1 VLEDLALTLILE
13 AGQHTPVAE
22 AAWLHALRTMDE
34 DPEAHALTGL
44 ALAFWGQPL
53 EWRRRLR
60 HCDHTG
66 CAEPYFLARTANRR
80 GRYCTK
86 AHAQTARR
94 QLLDVDARV
103 VRLEILRGEKTG
115 VLRDSLRECRVA
127 PERGPRG

>member
-66 CAEPYFLARTANRR
+66 LCRAVLPGSYGQPTRALLHEGPCANGSAPAS
-80 GRYCTK
+80 GR
-86 AHAQTARR
+86 
-94 QLLDVDARV
+94 
-103 VRLEILRGEKTG
+103 
-115 VLRDSLRECRVA
+115 
-127 PERGPRG
+127 